1 MKKFTLSLVQI
12 IIKEN
17 TIPIEYTFSIWK
29 IEIGIFEYA
38 LQLAKYGW
46 EEGGGWIFCTLYQGR
61 NTNKHFY
68 SGVRSKVIA
77 GVIDR
82 KLVNI
87 KLTDITSDRNVRGTD
102 ITVRISLQY
111 NYTQDM
117 YRDGTQSTIN

>member
-1 MKKFTLSLVQI
+1 M
-12 IIKEN
+12 
-17 TIPIEYTFSIWK
+17 
-29 IEIGIFEYA
+29 
-38 LQLAKYGW
+38 QLAKYGQ
-46 EEGGGWIFCTLYQGR
+46 EEGGGWIFCPLNQGH

-111 NYTQDM
+111 IYTQDM
-117 YRDGTQSTIN
+117 YIQGWNSILEKITYPS

>member
-1 MKKFTLSLVQI
+1 M
-12 IIKEN
+12 
-17 TIPIEYTFSIWK
+17 
-29 IEIGIFEYA
+29 
-38 LQLAKYGW
+38 QLAKYGR
-46 EEGGGWIFCTLYQGR
+46 EEGGGWIFCTLYQGH

-87 KLTDITSDRNVRGTD
+87 KLTDIASDRNVQGTD

-111 NYTQDM
+111 IYTQDM